1 MFEVHVLRGS
11 SVESKHWVH
20 ACAVDLQ
27 GKVLSQWGDVE
38 LPVFPRSSI
47 KPLQA
52 FLLVESGAAK
62 AYGLSSKHLALAS
75 SSHKCEKFHLDLV
88 ADWMKKIGVTEGD
101 LCCGGHWP
109 GDLESAHEM
118 IRKGQK
124 PTPMVNNCS
133 GKHTGLLTVCR
144 HLGIPVQ
151 GYQDW
156 NHPLQKMLRKRL
168 SEALHQ
174 DLEKAPWGVDG
185 CGIPTSQIPLRS
197 LALGMAALLAKTESA
212 PQKIADAMLMHPEL
226 VGGTEDFTSRLI
238 AGCEGQ
244 ALLKTGAEGVFAGVS
259 FTGHFG
265 FAVKAIDGSA
275 RASEAVTAYL
285 LKKWGVLSDEK
296 FEKLSGWTHPSVKN
310 WKGDQVGLIKVMEST
325 LNRGPL

>member
-1 MFEVHVLRGS
+1 MLEVHVLRGS

-20 ACAVDLQ
+20 ACAVDLH
-27 GKVLSQWGDVE
+27 GKVQAQWGDVE
-38 LPVFPRSSI
+38 FPVFPRSSI

-52 FLLVESGAAK
+52 FLLVESGAAE
-62 AYGLSSKHLALAS
+62 AYCLDSKHLALAS
-75 SSHKCEKFHLDLV
+75 SSHKCENFHLELV
-88 ADWMKKIGVTEGD
+88 ADWMRKIGVSESD

-109 GDLESAHEM
+109 GDLASAHEM

-144 HLGIPVQ
+144 HLGIPVH

-168 SEALHQ
+168 SETLKH
-174 DLEKAPWGVDG
+174 DLEKAPWGIDG
-185 CGIPTSQIPLRS
+185 CGIPTSQVPLRS
-197 LALGMAALLAKTESA
+197 LALGMTVLLAQAQNA
-212 PQKIADAMLMHPEL
+212 PRKIAEAMLEHPDL
-226 VGGTEDFTSRLI
+226 VGGTQDFTSRLI
-238 AGCEGQ
+238 AGCQGK

-259 FTGHFG
+259 FVGQFG

-275 RASEAVTAYL
+275 RASEAATAYL
-285 LKKWGVLSDEK
+285 LKKWGVLSAEN
-296 FEKLSGWTHPSVKN
+296 FEKLSTWTNPPVKN

-325 LNRGPL
+325 SDRGHL